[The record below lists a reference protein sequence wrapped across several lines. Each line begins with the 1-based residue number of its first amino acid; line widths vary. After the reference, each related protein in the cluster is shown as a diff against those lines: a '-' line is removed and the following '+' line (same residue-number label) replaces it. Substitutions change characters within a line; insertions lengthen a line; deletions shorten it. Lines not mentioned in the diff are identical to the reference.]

1 MAIVS
6 VRLDPRSPPNRDTP
20 EDFKMMHSTIAL
32 ILTAALSTSSPAAQ
46 ATPQADRDMKEI
58 AAYRLSMDTVKKVD
72 VAMRAMFD
80 EMAKDP
86 RFQASIKLEAEL
98 KALNEKEERTEA
110 DDRRIEE
117 LERER
122 EEMRSENPFNI
133 GSANT
138 LSEMEAQVEKV
149 PPMANALRSAGLSPR
164 EYSKFM
170 LAMLQAGMA
179 AGMKKS
185 GLIKEL
191 PKDFPAENVQFIL
204 DNEAEL
210 TAMQKRWQELGKPK
224 GH

>member
-1 MAIVS
+1 
-6 VRLDPRSPPNRDTP
+6 
-20 EDFKMMHSTIAL
+20 MMHSITAL

-58 AAYRLSMDTVKKVD
+58 ASYRLSMDTVKKVD

-80 EMAKDP
+80 EMARDP

-110 DDRRIEE
+110 EDRRIEE
-117 LERER
+117 LEMEK
-122 EEMRSENPFNI
+122 EKMRSENPFNL

-138 LSEMEAQVEKV
+138 LSEMEAQVQKV
-149 PPMANALRSAGLSPR
+149 PPMANALRSAGLTPR

-204 DNEAEL
+204 DHEAEL
-210 TAMQKRWQELGKPK
+210 TAMQKQWQELGKPK

>member
-1 MAIVS
+1 
-6 VRLDPRSPPNRDTP
+6 
-20 EDFKMMHSTIAL
+20 MMHSITAL

-58 AAYRLSMDTVKKVD
+58 ASYRLSMDTVKKVD

-80 EMAKDP
+80 EMARDP

-98 KALNEKEERTEA
+98 KALNAKEERTEA

-117 LERER
+117 LEREK
-122 EEMRSENPFNI
+122 EKIDSENPFDL

-138 LSEMEAQVEKV
+138 LSEMEAQVQKV
-149 PPMANALRSAGLSPR
+149 PPMANALRSAGLTPR

-191 PKDFPAENVQFIL
+191 PKDFPAENVQFML
-204 DNEAEL
+204 DHEAEL

>member
-1 MAIVS
+1 
-6 VRLDPRSPPNRDTP
+6 
-20 EDFKMMHSTIAL
+20 MHSITAL

-58 AAYRLSMDTVKKVD
+58 ASYRLSMDTVKKVD

-110 DDRRIEE
+110 EDRRIEE
-117 LERER
+117 LEREK
-122 EEMRSENPFNI
+122 EKIDSENPFDL

-138 LSEMEAQVEKV
+138 LSEMEAQVQKV
-149 PPMANALRSAGLSPR
+149 PPMANALRSAGLTPR

-191 PKDFPAENVQFIL
+191 PKDFPAENVQFML
-204 DNEAEL
+204 DHEAEL

>member
-1 MAIVS
+1 
-6 VRLDPRSPPNRDTP
+6 
-20 EDFKMMHSTIAL
+20 MHSITAL
-32 ILTAALSTSSPAAQ
+32 ILTAALSTSSPATQ

-58 AAYRLSMDTVKKVD
+58 ASYRLSMDTVKKVD

-98 KALNEKEERTEA
+98 QALNEKEERTEA
-110 DDRRIEE
+110 EDRRIEE
-117 LERER
+117 LEREK
-122 EEMRSENPFNI
+122 EKIDSENPFDL

-138 LSEMEAQVEKV
+138 LSEMEAQVQKL
-149 PPMANALRSAGLSPR
+149 PPMANALRSAGLTPR

-191 PKDFPAENVQFIL
+191 PKDFPAENVQFML
-204 DNEAEL
+204 DHEAEL

>member
-1 MAIVS
+1 
-6 VRLDPRSPPNRDTP
+6 
-20 EDFKMMHSTIAL
+20 MMHSITAL

-58 AAYRLSMDTVKKVD
+58 ASYRLSMDTVKKVD

-117 LERER
+117 LEREK
-122 EEMRSENPFNI
+122 EKMRSENPFNL

-138 LSEMEAQVEKV
+138 LSEMEAQVQKV
-149 PPMANALRSAGLSPR
+149 PPMAYALRSAGLTPR

-170 LAMLQAGMA
+170 QRCSRRGW
-179 AGMKKS
+179 
-185 GLIKEL
+185 L
-191 PKDFPAENVQFIL
+191 PE
-204 DNEAEL
+204 
-210 TAMQKRWQELGKPK
+210 
-224 GH
+224 

>member
-1 MAIVS
+1 M
-6 VRLDPRSPPNRDTP
+6 T
-20 EDFKMMHSTIAL
+20 HSITAL
-32 ILTAALSTSSPAAQ
+32 ILTGALSTSSPAAQ
-46 ATPQADRDMKEI
+46 ATLQADRDMKEI
-58 AAYRLSMDTVKKVD
+58 ASYRLSMDTVKKVD
-72 VAMRAMFD
+72 AAMRAMFD
-80 EMAKDP
+80 EMARDP

-110 DDRRIEE
+110 EDRRIEE

-122 EEMRSENPFNI
+122 ETMRSENPFNLD
-133 GSANT
+133 SANT
-138 LSEMEAQVEKV
+138 LSEMEAQVQKV
-149 PPMANALRSAGLSPR
+149 PPMANALRSAGLTPR

-191 PKDFPAENVQFIL
+191 PKDFPAENVKFIE
-204 DNEAEL
+204 DHEAEL
-210 TAMQKRWQELGKPK
+210 AALQRQWQELGKPK

>member
-1 MAIVS
+1 
-6 VRLDPRSPPNRDTP
+6 
-20 EDFKMMHSTIAL
+20 MMHSITAL
-32 ILTAALSTSSPAAQ
+32 ILTAALSTSSPVPQ

-58 AAYRLSMDTVKKVD
+58 ASYRLTMDTVKKVD

-86 RFQASIKLEAEL
+86 RFQASLKLEAEL

-117 LERER
+117 LEREK
-122 EEMRSENPFNI
+122 ETMRSENPFNL

-138 LSEMEAQVEKV
+138 LSEMEAQVQKV
-149 PPMANALRSAGLSPR
+149 PPMANALRSAGLTPR

-204 DNEAEL
+204 DHEAEL
-210 TAMQKRWQELGKPK
+210 TAMQKQWQELGKPK

>member
-1 MAIVS
+1 
-6 VRLDPRSPPNRDTP
+6 
-20 EDFKMMHSTIAL
+20 MMHSITAL

-58 AAYRLSMDTVKKVD
+58 ASYRLSMDTVKKVD

-110 DDRRIEE
+110 EDRRIEE
-117 LERER
+117 LEREK
-122 EEMRSENPFNI
+122 EKIDSENPFDL

-138 LSEMEAQVEKV
+138 LSEMEAQVQKV
-149 PPMANALRSAGLSPR
+149 PPMANALRSAGLTPR

-191 PKDFPAENVQFIL
+191 PKDFPAENVQFML
-204 DNEAEL
+204 DHEAEL

>member
-1 MAIVS
+1 
-6 VRLDPRSPPNRDTP
+6 
-20 EDFKMMHSTIAL
+20 MHSITAL

-58 AAYRLSMDTVKKVD
+58 ASYRLSMDTVKKVD

-80 EMAKDP
+80 EMARDP

-110 DDRRIEE
+110 EDRRIEE
-117 LERER
+117 LEREK
-122 EEMRSENPFNI
+122 EKIDSENPFDL

-138 LSEMEAQVEKV
+138 LSEMEAQVQKV
-149 PPMANALRSAGLSPR
+149 PPMANALRSAGLTPR

-191 PKDFPAENVQFIL
+191 PKDFPVENVQFML
-204 DNEAEL
+204 DHEAEL

>member
-1 MAIVS
+1 
-6 VRLDPRSPPNRDTP
+6 
-20 EDFKMMHSTIAL
+20 MMHSITAL
-32 ILTAALSTSSPAAQ
+32 ILTAALSTSSPAPQ

-58 AAYRLSMDTVKKVD
+58 ASYRLSMDTVKKVD

-80 EMAKDP
+80 EMARDP

-98 KALNEKEERTEA
+98 KALNAKEERTEA

-138 LSEMEAQVEKV
+138 LSEMEAQVQKV
-149 PPMANALRSAGLSPR
+149 PPMANALRSAGLTPR

-204 DNEAEL
+204 DHEAEL
-210 TAMQKRWQELGKPK
+210 TAMQKQWQELGKPK

>member
-1 MAIVS
+1 MQPANS
-6 VRLDPRSPPNRDTP
+6 GYP
-20 EDFKMMHSTIAL
+20 EDFTMMHSITAL

-58 AAYRLSMDTVKKVD
+58 ASYRLSMDTVKKVD

-80 EMAKDP
+80 EMARDP

-110 DDRRIEE
+110 EDRRIEE
-117 LERER
+117 LEREK
-122 EEMRSENPFNI
+122 EKIDSENPFDL

-138 LSEMEAQVEKV
+138 LSEMEAQVQKV
-149 PPMANALRSAGLSPR
+149 PPMANALRSAGLTPR

-191 PKDFPAENVQFIL
+191 PKDFPVENVQFML
-204 DNEAEL
+204 DHEAEL

>member
-1 MAIVS
+1 
-6 VRLDPRSPPNRDTP
+6 
-20 EDFKMMHSTIAL
+20 MMHSVTAL

-58 AAYRLSMDTVKKVD
+58 ASYRLSMDTVKKVD

-80 EMAKDP
+80 EMARDP
-86 RFQASIKLEAEL
+86 RFRASIKLEAEL

-110 DDRRIEE
+110 EDRRIEE
-117 LERER
+117 LEMEQ
-122 EEMRSENPFNI
+122 EKMRSENPFNLE
-133 GSANT
+133 SANT
-138 LSEMEAQVEKV
+138 LSEMEAQVQKV

-204 DNEAEL
+204 DHEAEL
-210 TAMQKRWQELGKPK
+210 TAMQKQWQGLGKPK

>member
-1 MAIVS
+1 
-6 VRLDPRSPPNRDTP
+6 
-20 EDFKMMHSTIAL
+20 MMHSITAL

-58 AAYRLSMDTVKKVD
+58 ASYRLSMDTVKKVD

-80 EMAKDP
+80 EMARDP
-86 RFQASIKLEAEL
+86 RFRASIKLEAEL

-110 DDRRIEE
+110 EDRRIEE
-117 LERER
+117 LEMEQ
-122 EEMRSENPFNI
+122 EKMRSENPFNLE
-133 GSANT
+133 SANT
-138 LSEMEAQVEKV
+138 LSEMEAQVQKV
-149 PPMANALRSAGLSPR
+149 PPMANALRSAGLTPR

-204 DNEAEL
+204 DHEAEL
-210 TAMQKRWQELGKPK
+210 TAMQKQWQGLGKPK